1 MANNNNHSTDYTIN
15 KTNNGSFIIKA
26 YTTNGPINPNS
37 TTLHV
42 QAASANTSLLLL
54 GKGTFDYGEPLQTN
68 LVNMLENFASDISPK
83 FPIQGQLWYDT
94 SLNIPILKVFNGTAW
109 TYAASNI
116 DAVIND
122 PIGVNKR
129 IIKTIEEYSIT
140 LIPSTPTIFN
150 VSLTALPNIRVG
162 SVIQL
167 YEDELF
173 DHDLGITAIVTAI
186 DSVSSNI
193 TTNISIPTNLNKMVP
208 LTILLPFDYLPDNH
222 ELQVSLNGIK
232 LFNHVKGYDI
242 LYLPSGTKLTD
253 QVNTMIHYTEYNCS
267 VNANS
272 TNYPIT
278 IMRNKQNTYDITGFD
293 FTAVE
298 QYVEVN
304 GQIIFIDNLSQDI
317 LLKINGV
324 NDVLSSSPDNSNTI
338 TINHIEYDNISNRT
352 TIFFNETVT
361 LIGSPSVQEGTVI
374 LNYPYTYEN
383 LIQDLNNELIDIGH
397 VVFNNNA
404 NPSQLIW
411 YGNPSNNIT
420 TIEIVPGTN
429 ISDPIQ
435 EDLIIAL
442 GTIQP
447 NDQNASYLHDYNE
460 DLTLTNTSDSI
471 TINKS
476 RLAGHTLEIIYT
488 P

>member
-1 MANNNNHSTDYTIN
+1 MDEYIIK
-15 KTNNGSFIIKA
+15 KTNPSNGSFIIKS
-26 YTTNGPINPNS
+26 YTTNGPENPNT
-37 TTLHV
+37 TTLHEHAV
-42 QAASANTSLLLL
+42 SANTSLVLL

-83 FPIQGQLWYDT
+83 YPIKGQLWYDT
-94 SLNIPILKVFNGTAW
+94 SLNIPILKIFNGTSW

-116 DAVIND
+116 DAVVND
-122 PIGVNKR
+122 PIGINKR
-129 IIKTIEEYSIT
+129 IIKTIEEYSIS
-140 LIPSTPTIFN
+140 ISISSPTIVN
-150 VSLTALPNIRVG
+150 IPLTALPNIRVG
-162 SVIQL
+162 SIIQL

-186 DSVSSNI
+186 DSIFGKI
-193 TTNISIPTNLNKMVP
+193 TTNISIPTNFNKMVP

-242 LYLPSGTKLTD
+242 LYLPSGTQITD
-253 QVNTMIHYTEYNCS
+253 DVHTMIHYTEYNCII
-267 VNANS
+267 NANS

-278 IMRNKQNTYDITGFD
+278 ISRNKQNTYDITGFD
-293 FTAVE
+293 FGAVD
-298 QYVEVN
+298 QYIEVN
-304 GQIIFIDNLSQDI
+304 GQIIMNSLPPNILIKIAGDPDI
-317 LLKINGV
+317 Q
-324 NDVLSSSPDNSNTI
+324 SSSTDGSNTV
-338 TINHIEYDNISNRT
+338 TINYIEYDNISNRT
-352 TIFFNETVT
+352 SIFFNETLT
-361 LIGSPSVQEGTVI
+361 LVGSFTAQEGTVI

-383 LIQDLNNELIDIGH
+383 LIQDINNELIDIGH

-420 TIEIVPGTN
+420 TIELIPGTN
-429 ISDPIQ
+429 NTGSNPIQ
-435 EDLIIAL
+435 EDLILAL

-447 NDQNASYLHDYNE
+447 NDQNVTDLYDYNE